1 MQKMVRDKK
10 QGVKNG
16 MKVFIILFY
25 GIFVAL
31 LSAYAG
37 ACYGERYAFESMK
50 NVMCQNPDAESF
62 SIRPVPKA
70 PQ

>member
-1 MQKMVRDKK
+1 
-10 QGVKNG
+10 